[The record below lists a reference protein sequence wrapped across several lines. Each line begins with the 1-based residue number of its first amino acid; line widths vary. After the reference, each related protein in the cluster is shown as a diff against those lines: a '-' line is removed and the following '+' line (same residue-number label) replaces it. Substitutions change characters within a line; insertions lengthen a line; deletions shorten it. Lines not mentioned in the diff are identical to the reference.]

1 MMINQTFRQLEG
13 MRLISMKDEFQR
25 QIELPVMN
33 SLPFDERFG
42 LIVDA
47 EWRNRH
53 NEKMKRLIKAAKLRC
68 PSASLEDIDYEG
80 SRGLDRALIARLSD
94 MNWLTEGRNLFITG
108 ASGVGKTWIASAFGQ
123 AACRLGK
130 RVATYRMS
138 RLLDELRS
146 ARVNGTWGKLLDA
159 LQKPELLILDDFGID
174 SLNATHSRD
183 ILEII
188 EDRQGAGSI
197 IITAQLPVAQWHGV
211 FEDATVADA
220 ALDRI
225 VHKSY
230 RIELRGPSRR
240 RSAFDKESD
249 SVGGIANKTNMM
261 EAK

>member
-13 MRLISMKDEFQR
+13 MRLFSMEDEFRR
-25 QIELPVMN
+25 QIELPAMN
-33 SLPFDERFG
+33 SLPFDERFS

-47 EWRNRH
+47 EWQKKH
-53 NEKMKRLIKAAKLRC
+53 NEKMKRLLKAATLRC
-68 PSASLEDIDYEG
+68 PSACLEDIDYEKN
-80 SRGLDRALIARLSD
+80 RGLDRALIARMSD

-108 ASGVGKTWIASAFGQ
+108 ASGVGKTWIACAFGGT
-123 AACRLGK
+123 ACRMGK
-130 RVATYRMS
+130 RVASYRMP

-146 ARVNGTWGKLLDA
+146 ARANGTWGKLLEA
-159 LQKPELLILDDFGID
+159 LQKPTLLILDDFGLD
-174 SLNATHSRD
+174 RLNATHCRD
-183 ILEII
+183 ILEIF

-225 VHKSY
+225 VHNSY

-240 RSAFDKESD
+240 RAAVKKESD
-249 SVGGIANKTNMM
+249 SV
-261 EAK
+261 EEH

>member
-13 MRLISMKDEFQR
+13 MRLFSMEDEFRR
-25 QIELPVMN
+25 QIELPAMN

-47 EWRNRH
+47 EWRNKH
-53 NEKMKRLIKAAKLRC
+53 NQKMKRLLKAANLRC
-68 PSASLEDIDYEG
+68 PSACLEDVDYG
-80 SRGLDRALIARLSD
+80 GNRGLDQALIARLSD

-108 ASGVGKTWIASAFGQ
+108 ASGVGKTWIASAFGR

-146 ARVNGTWGKLLDA
+146 ARANGTWGKLLET
-159 LQKPELLILDDFGID
+159 LQKPALLILDDFGID
-174 SLNATHSRD
+174 RLNATHSRD

-197 IITAQLPVAQWHGV
+197 IITAQLPVAQWHSV

-225 VHKSY
+225 VHNSY

-240 RSAFDKESD
+240 KTAVDKESN
-249 SVGGIANKTNMM
+249 SVEGHC
-261 EAK
+261 